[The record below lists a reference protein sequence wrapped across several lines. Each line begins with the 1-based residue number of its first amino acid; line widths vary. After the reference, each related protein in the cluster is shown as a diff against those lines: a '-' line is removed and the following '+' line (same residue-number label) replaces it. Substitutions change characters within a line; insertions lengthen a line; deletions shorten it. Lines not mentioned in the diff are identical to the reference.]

1 MNTAYLF
8 DFDGTL
14 VDSMPT
20 FVSAMLRILDENQIP
35 YEESIIKT
43 ITPLGLKGTAH
54 YYIEEL
60 GLPMSMEQLI
70 GVMKKYML
78 DAYFYTIPAKDNV
91 LSVLQELK
99 RRGASLN
106 VLTASPHITLDACLK
121 RLGMWELFDHIWS
134 CDDFATTKADPQIY
148 VRAAKEMG
156 VPVEQVVFLDDNLN
170 ADLTA
175 KAAGMQVCGVYDDS
189 SKEYVQQ
196 MIAATDYYIY
206 DFMELLSLEISP
218 KA

>member
-206 DFMELLSLEISP
+206 DFMELLSLEI
-218 KA
+218 